1 MNANQRRK
9 FIRSDKQQQTKKF
22 NLVMG
27 NCERYLMKTCIMC
40 AAALSLPTLLANN
53 TTYACPEEHW
63 KQWLTTIGE
72 KTFAVL
78 LEESEGTPGWLVQD
92 ISKEKHRR
100 AEEFLVNVRNKG
112 E

>member
-1 MNANQRRK
+1 
-9 FIRSDKQQQTKKF
+9 
-22 NLVMG
+22 
-27 NCERYLMKTCIMC
+27 MC

-78 LEESEGTPGWLVQD
+78 LEESEGTPEWLVQD
-92 ISKEKHRR
+92 IAKEKHRR